1 MMKGI
6 VVKILVAG
14 VAIQSSRF
22 LTAATLDISTI
33 ATAAV
38 GAIPSQIIGGS
49 DDLYGKFKKAPFLQE
64 LGLTAEKK
72 KTENTLQITVFPSDG
87 NNKQIYAKKDY
98 VKATGIP
105 EENLIDSLLPNQNH
119 LAGPLIYIGMG
130 ILQINQDI
138 TFDIEHPISA
148 LTKLILSGLET
159 IVYSIAMFFLCIIAF
174 MRILYLWLFI
184 ILSPLIV
191 LLFCLEHIGTS
202 EKIDTKKLTDG
213 IMKGL
218 DIKGFINLAFKP
230 VIITFGISIALLL
243 SVFLKNAVDTKQHSF
258 EM

>member
-1 MMKGI
+1 MKGI

-38 GAIPSQIIGGS
+38 GAIPSQIVGGS
-49 DDLYGKFKKAPFLQE
+49 DDLYSKLKKADFLQK
-64 LGLTAEKK
+64 LGLTGEDK
-72 KTENTLQITVFPSDG
+72 KTKFILQATLFPESDG
-87 NNKQIYAKKDY
+87 NNKQVYAKKEY
-98 VKATGIP
+98 VEATGIP

-138 TFDIEHPISA
+138 TFDINHPISA

-202 EKIDTKKLTDG
+202 EKIDTQKLTDG
-213 IMKGL
+213 IMKVL

-243 SVFLKNAVDTKQHSF
+243 SVFLKNAVDTKQHTF